1 MYKIVGYYICEK
13 LDIPNFL
20 GIRGD
25 ELISVSGCFSGIHPD
40 LTYCY
45 FINDR
50 KNERIEYHE
59 KWNITEEKAI
69 ELQKD
74 IHSIFES
81 CLAIA
86 APIPELPPVTNAYL
100 FLKFIIIYFLR
111 QLSTDN

>member
-74 IHSIFES
+74 IHLSLIHILSLIRTEVSIW
-81 CLAIA
+81 
-86 APIPELPPVTNAYL
+86 N
-100 FLKFIIIYFLR
+100 R
-111 QLSTDN
+111 

>member
-50 KNERIEYHE
+50 KNERIDLHSLTHGAVTVLAGIIM
-59 KWNITEEKAI
+59 NIF
-69 ELQKD
+69 L
-74 IHSIFES
+74 
-81 CLAIA
+81 
-86 APIPELPPVTNAYL
+86 VTVFA
-100 FLKFIIIYFLR
+100 FA
-111 QLSTDN
+111 

>member
-50 KNERIEYHE
+50 KNERI
-59 KWNITEEKAI
+59 
-69 ELQKD
+69 
-74 IHSIFES
+74 S
-81 CLAIA
+81 
-86 APIPELPPVTNAYL
+86 
-100 FLKFIIIYFLR
+100 
-111 QLSTDN
+111 

>member
-13 LDIPNFL
+13 IDIPNFP

-50 KNERIEYHE
+50 KRIAKH
-59 KWNITEEKAI
+59 
-69 ELQKD
+69 
-74 IHSIFES
+74 
-81 CLAIA
+81 
-86 APIPELPPVTNAYL
+86 
-100 FLKFIIIYFLR
+100 
-111 QLSTDN
+111 

>member
-50 KNERIEYHE
+50 KNHKGNEVDDDINNQLGIDLH
-59 KWNITEEKAI
+59 IT
-69 ELQKD
+69 
-74 IHSIFES
+74 
-81 CLAIA
+81 
-86 APIPELPPVTNAYL
+86 PP
-100 FLKFIIIYFLR
+100 KKKMCC
-111 QLSTDN
+111 